1 MGYTTWSSDT
11 YDSLRKS
18 YASKSRTDIFASRTL
33 SADMSPYGVLF
44 RESRDSDTHPQSLA
58 VQVYLDVTG
67 SMGRI
72 PEILVTEKL
81 GSLMDTLISHGVPHP
96 QVLFGAIGDHL
107 CDSAPLQ
114 VGQFESGTRELDQ
127 WLTRTYLE
135 GGGGGQHM
143 ESYLLAWLFAARH
156 TSIDCF
162 EQRGQKG
169 FLFTIGDE
177 ATWDELSASDVL
189 RITGVRQA
197 TSVTA
202 RQLLAE
208 ASRTHHVFHIHVNEG
223 SYRDAAI
230 VLDPWRE
237 LLGER
242 LIKLEDFGAV
252 AETIASTVAVLHG
265 ADLRKVTGAFDA
277 KTASVVTRALA
288 HIKSDGS
295 VTHQNIIHL

>member
-18 YASKSRTDIFASRTL
+18 YASKSRTDIFASHAI

-44 RESRDSDTHPQSLA
+44 RESRDSATHPESLA

-81 GSLMDTLISHGVPHP
+81 GSLMDTLINHGVAHP
-96 QVLFGAIGDHL
+96 QVLFGAIGDHQ

-127 WLTRTYLE
+127 WLTRIFLE

-162 EQRGQKG
+162 EKRGQKG

-189 RITGVRQA
+189 RITGARQA
-197 TSVTA
+197 TALTA
-202 RQLLAE
+202 KQLLAE

-223 SYRDAAI
+223 SYRNADI
-230 VLDPWRE
+230 VLHPWRE

-277 KTASVVTRALA
+277 RTAGVVTRALA
-288 HIKSDGS
+288 NIRNEIT
-295 VTHQNIIHL
+295 VANQNIIHL